1 MRKPMI
7 PTEGDLLF
15 EKKPLYREVG
25 FFWIVF
31 LISPIST
38 YILIKDFIFNPNI
51 YYGIIAIVFLAFS
64 LFGAWLI
71 FTTIKEG
78 LNDGFDD
85 ESYKAYYFSDKI
97 VFYRISRMVDKSQ
110 INFRRERVKLNNEK
124 IKLFGEPQN
133 QEEIS
138 ELAQKIMENIQL
150 EKEIEA
156 LEKSP
161 SKPHKIELNLSEVK
175 YFMNEKNEIKMVLEY
190 QEDENNL
197 DAFFNKLVLAPKYK
211 NHQKT
216 IVEFLN
222 QRVAAFNSK

>member
-1 MRKPMI
+1 MI

-15 EKKPLYREVG
+15 EKKPTYREVG
-25 FFWIVF
+25 FLWIVF

-38 YILIKDFIFNPNI
+38 YIVIKDFIFNPNI
-51 YYGIIAIVFLAFS
+51 FDAIFAIFLLAIS
-64 LFGAWLI
+64 MFGAWII
-71 FTTIKEG
+71 FMTIKDG
-78 LNDGFDD
+78 LKNGFDD

-97 VFYRISRMVDKSQ
+97 VFYRISRMVDRSH

-124 IKLFGEPQN
+124 IKLLGEPQN

-138 ELAQKIMENIQL
+138 DLAQKMIENIQL
-150 EKEIEA
+150 EKEIET

-161 SKPHKIELNLSEVK
+161 SKPHKIELDLYEVK
-175 YFMNEKNEIKMVLEY
+175 YFMNEKNEIKMVLGD

-197 DAFFNKLVLAPKYK
+197 DAFYNKLELAPKYK

-222 QRVAAFNSK
+222 QRVAVFNSL